1 MPDGYVLLLFPLFNC
16 RDGNKEGFRVNSA
29 VRVRIT
35 SRKHTDDVAFV
46 VDRGT
51 RVTSHRTKGSSHRIL
66 GVLCNHVAI
75 GVGTLHSD
83 SVRLFNDGSFTIAG
97 GGAILIDGKAIIEGD
112 GYKVVD
118 FDREARIEVDVGD
131 VVVVL

>member
-1 MPDGYVLLLFPLFNC
+1 M
-16 RDGNKEGFRVNSA
+16 
-29 VRVRIT
+29 
-35 SRKHTDDVAFV
+35 AFV

-66 GVLCNHVAI
+66 GVLCNHVAV

-83 SVRLFNDGSFTIAG
+83 GMRLFNDGSFTIAG
-97 GGAILIDGKAIIEGD
+97 GGAIFVDGEAIIEGD

-118 FDREARIEVDVGD
+118 FDGEAGVEVDVGD